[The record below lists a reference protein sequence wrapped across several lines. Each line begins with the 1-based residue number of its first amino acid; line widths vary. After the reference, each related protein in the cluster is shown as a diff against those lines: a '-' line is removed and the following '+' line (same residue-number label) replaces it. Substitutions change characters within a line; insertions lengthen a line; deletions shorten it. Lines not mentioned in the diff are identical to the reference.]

1 MRALICITAGLLFVV
16 STGAY
21 IYVRIRLRPKYGSD
35 LDDWYYE
42 FEEQHPEYAKYLR
55 WSKITFTAVIIS
67 MLLMFIALMI

>member
-1 MRALICITAGLLFVV
+1 MRALICIIAGVLFVV

-21 IYVRIRLRPKYGSD
+21 IYVRIRLRPKDGSD